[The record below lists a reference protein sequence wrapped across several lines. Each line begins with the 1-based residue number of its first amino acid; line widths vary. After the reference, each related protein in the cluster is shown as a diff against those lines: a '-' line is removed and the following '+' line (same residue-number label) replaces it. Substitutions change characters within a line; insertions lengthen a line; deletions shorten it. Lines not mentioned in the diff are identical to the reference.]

1 MQKFELV
8 IRNEKIKTY
17 RLICLMIVI
26 LNALL
31 FAVLLFDAQ
40 TKNNG
45 LIAIVFIIAYTLFR
59 FFKSKRSKPGFFFDE
74 WILFLVMMLWVV
86 ENNYFFA
93 MSDLILFLL
102 YSAAIDKTVYSFG
115 QERIKQKNFPW
126 KKYSWEQLSNVL
138 LKDNM
143 LTMDFKNN
151 RLLQMQTENDINER
165 DFNEY
170 AKEQIRMS
178 NIESC

>member
-1 MQKFELV
+1 
-8 IRNEKIKTY
+8 
-17 RLICLMIVI
+17 MIVI

-31 FAVLLFDAQ
+31 FAALLIDPV
-40 TKNNG
+40 KRNNG
-45 LIAIVFIIAYTLFR
+45 LIAIAFIGAYTVFR
-59 FFKSKRSKPGFFFDE
+59 YFKNKRSTVAFFFDE

-86 ENNYFFA
+86 ENNYLFA
-93 MSDLILFLL
+93 VSDMILFLL
-102 YSAAIDKTVYSFG
+102 YSAAIDKTVYAFDP
-115 QERIKQKNFPW
+115 ERIKQKNFPW
-126 KKYSWEQLSNVL
+126 KKYTWDQLSNVL

-151 RLLQMQTENDINER
+151 RLLQMQTENDINEP

-170 AKEQIRMS
+170 AMEQIRRS

>member
-17 RLICLMIVI
+17 RLICLLIVI
-26 LNALL
+26 LNSLLFTALL
-31 FAVLLFDAQ
+31 FDPGAR
-40 TKNNG
+40 NNG
-45 LIAIVFIIAYTLFR
+45 LIAIVFIGAYTLFR
-59 FFKSKRSKPGFFFDE
+59 YYKSKRSKVAFFFDE
-74 WILFLVMMLWVV
+74 WILFMVMMLWVV
-86 ENNYFFA
+86 ENNYVFA
-93 MSDLILFLL
+93 VSDMILFLL
-102 YSAAIDKTVYSFG
+102 FSAAIDKTVYAFD

-126 KKYSWEQLSNVL
+126 KKYTWDQLSNVI

-151 RLLQMQTENDINER
+151 RLVQMRTENEINES

-170 AKEQIRMS
+170 ATEQIRRS
-178 NIESC
+178 NK